1 MMVSGRETTA
11 TDIQERIV
19 DALWNRVVGD
29 AVGVSEP
36 ALTRYTGSAPDRR
49 FWLGFL
55 APESRLVPPGGSR
68 TLADRFAP
76 AAQGF
81 SFRVATLPCDI
92 ELTASFALWIS
103 LHPTVDEQRRRA
115 GLEDAEDEEVATG
128 VAPPP
133 GVAPRDL
140 PMPVARVRMK
150 VPVDGVRIA
159 VTLGGTGERTVGAD
173 EFDAALRGVLSR
185 ASVTTTPYRPLKRRG
200 ERPKE
205 SDLTDAASWAAWERE
220 NLDDPALPT
229 WKAAVDIEVGG
240 PSEGPFE
247 VLVTITNRTEDPD
260 NQFVDTGRTRTFPRW
275 ACDPNLYEV
284 RLSCTPAV
292 PTVPYELE
300 QIPDSYRYDR
310 QVPALGVNSAVEVDG
325 AGFRTTFAAIA
336 VTDRVYPRTETPD
349 GSLIDTRFT
358 ALRTD
363 PLPALD
369 RLVNEARRWTDEEW
383 GAALDGMRR
392 DVGCLPETLRQ
403 AEGDAADA
411 RAEVAWVEAGVR
423 LLRTD
428 EDLLTAFKLM
438 NETMELVANGR
449 YDTWRPFQVA
459 FILGCL
465 SGVKDPRDAP
475 EVDILWFSTGGGKT
489 EAYLGLNVVQLFYER
504 LKGRTGGAQ
513 TWARFPLRLLSLQQT
528 QRIADSV
535 LLAELVRRRQ
545 PRMKNGESFAVG
557 YYVGAGNTPNS
568 ISLPGDRY
576 YNGWDPFD
584 RVNAESCRVLEL
596 CPACRDTDNPP
607 VVRFDRD
614 SHSMVHECPNPGCP
628 LYGRLPVYV
637 IDDDIYRRAPSVIVG
652 TVDKLA
658 QLGQQ
663 ASFRILLGK
672 ALAYCPRHGYSP
684 SLDRCAIFGCREALQ
699 PVPAGFGGLNFE
711 IQDELH
717 LLNES
722 LGALDG
728 NYETLFQ
735 TVAEE
740 SGTPAVRI
748 IGATATIEGYE
759 EQARH
764 LYRRRARRFPIPGP
778 TKSESFW
785 AFERR
790 NDPLR
795 TYVAML
801 PRGTTMLNAAFFVT
815 QSHWRFVEDGLR
827 DPSTFCT
834 AVLGLREADAAE
846 VVRYLRD
853 LFEVMVTY
861 GLRKQDLERYAKDIL
876 EDPEICPSAANY
888 DSITG
893 DVEFWNVR
901 DVLNRLEYPPA
912 TAAERIRVLGATS
925 AISHGV
931 DVNRLN
937 VMTVMGMPKQ
947 TSEFI
952 QATAR
957 VGRRY
962 PAVVFTLVNPMRE
975 RDISHFRYFRK
986 YAEYLD
992 RLVEPVP
999 VNRESLP
1006 VLKQVLGG
1014 GLMALLLQ
1022 VDEPEWL
1029 YPGGRPLRT
1038 RRDRLWHVK
1047 GVARALD
1054 EGFMSES
1061 ALIGRLLRAFAIDPA
1076 DPRFTEH
1083 RRAVEEFVSRNLRTF
1098 QLQRASGKATKDE
1111 MEPPPPRSLRDVES
1125 TIEIVGER

>member
-1 MMVSGRETTA
+1 MVESAGGLA
-11 TDIQERIV
+11 PSDVQERIV
-19 DALWNRVVGD
+19 NALWRRVVDD
-29 AVGVSEP
+29 AVGISES
-36 ALTRYTGSAPDRR
+36 ALTRYKGSAPNRR

-55 APESRLVPPGGSR
+55 SPESQVVVPGGSR
-68 TLADRFAP
+68 ALADRFTP

-81 SFRVATLPCDI
+81 SFRVTTLPCEI
-92 ELTASFALWIS
+92 EFTASFVLWIA
-103 LHPTVDEQRRRA
+103 LHPTLDEQRQRA
-115 GLEDAEDEEVATG
+115 GLDDNEDPEADTEGRRNSVI
-128 VAPPP
+128 
-133 GVAPRDL
+133 APRNPAL
-140 PMPVARVRMK
+140 PMARVRMK
-150 VPVDGVRIA
+150 VPVGDIRFT
-159 VTLGGTGERTVGAD
+159 VTVDRTGEQTAGTA
-173 EFDAALRGVLSR
+173 EFDDAIRSVLTR
-185 ASVTTTPYRPLKRRG
+185 QSVATTPYRPIKRG
-200 ERPKE
+200 GDRPKE
-205 SDLTDAASWAAWERE
+205 SDLTDLASWTAWERE
-220 NLDDPALPT
+220 NLDDSVLPE
-229 WKAAVDIEVGG
+229 WKAEIDIEVSG
-240 PSEGPFE
+240 PPDGPFE
-247 VLVTITNRTEDPD
+247 VLVAITNRTPD
-260 NQFVDTGRTRTFPRW
+260 AESQYIDSGRTRTFPRW
-275 ACDPNLYEV
+275 ACDSNLYEV
-284 RLSCTPAV
+284 SLACTPDA
-292 PTVPYELE
+292 PTLPYELE

-310 QVPALGVNSAVEVDG
+310 KVPALGVNAAVEVDG
-325 AGFRTTFAAIA
+325 PTFRTSFAAIA
-336 VTDRVYPRTETPD
+336 ETDRVYPRTEAQDGTP
-349 GSLIDTRFT
+349 IDTRFEI
-358 ALRTD
+358 LKED
-363 PLPALD
+363 PLPSLN
-369 RLVNEARRWTDEEW
+369 RLVSEARRWAESSW
-383 GAALDGMRR
+383 GAAIDAMRQ
-392 DVGCLPETLRQ
+392 DADCLLETLQQ
-403 AEGDAADA
+403 AEADAADA
-411 RAEVAWVEAGVR
+411 RDEVVWVETGVR
-423 LLRTD
+423 LLEAD
-428 EDLLTAFKLM
+428 SDLLTAFKLM
-438 NETMELVANGR
+438 NETMEMVANNR
-449 YDTWRPFQVA
+449 YSAWRPFQIA

-465 SGVKDPRDAP
+465 PGAQNPRNSA

-489 EAYLGLNVVQLFYER
+489 EAYLGLNLVNLFYER

-535 LLAELVRRRQ
+535 LLAELVRRKQ
-545 PRMKNGESFAVG
+545 PRMRGDSFGVG

-568 ISLPGDRY
+568 ISLPEDRY
-576 YNGWDPFD
+576 YNGWDPSD
-584 RVNAESCRVLEL
+584 PANVESCRVLEL
-596 CPACRDTDNPP
+596 CPGCRDTDNRPT
-607 VVRFDRD
+607 VRFDRD
-614 SHSMVHECPNPGCP
+614 SYSMVHECPNPGCP

-663 ASFRILLGK
+663 ANFRMLLGK
-672 ALAYCPRHGYSP
+672 ALAYCPKHGYSP
-684 SLDRCAIFGCREALQ
+684 RPDRCAIYGCREALQ
-699 PVPAGFGGLNFE
+699 PVPRGFRGINFE

-735 TVAEE
+735 AVAEE
-740 SGTPAVRI
+740 TGTPAVRI
-748 IGATATIEGYE
+748 IGATATIEGFQ

-785 AFERR
+785 AFERA

-815 QSHWRFVEDGLR
+815 QSHWRFVEQGLS
-827 DPSTFCT
+827 DPESFCR
-834 AVLGLREADAAE
+834 AVSGLQAADARK
-846 VVRYLRD
+846 VQDSLRA

-861 GLRKQDLERYAKDIL
+861 GLRKQDLERYAKDIA
-876 EDPEICPSAANY
+876 EDPEICPVADNY

-901 DVLNRLEYPPA
+901 DVLNRLEYPSTA
-912 TAAERIRVLGATS
+912 AAERIRVLGATS

-975 RDISHFRYFRK
+975 RDVSHFRYFRK

-1022 VDEPEWL
+1022 VDESEWL
-1029 YPGGRPLRT
+1029 YPNGRVSRPM
-1038 RRDRLWHVK
+1038 RDRLYHLK
-1047 GVARALD
+1047 GLARALD
-1054 EGFMSES
+1054 EGFVSEP
-1061 ALIGRLLRAFAIDPA
+1061 LFVRRLLRAFDIDPA

-1083 RRAVEEFVSRNLRTF
+1083 RRAVEEFVSRNVRNFLI
-1098 QLQRASGKATKDE
+1098 QRASGKATRDE
-1111 MEPPPPRSLRDVES
+1111 MDPPPPRSLRDVET